1 MAGAFVFN
9 LIQKHLID
17 SFNSFK
23 FIVAYLGVL
32 SKLFYDRLDNLS
44 LWVNTNYSD
53 SICEIRKKYYKP
65 SKAVLKAIFLHFM
78 PGICENLAF

>member
-44 LWVNTNYSD
+44 LWMNTNYSD
-53 SICEIRKKYYKP
+53 SICENSELERRII
-65 SKAVLKAIFLHFM
+65 SILHFM
-78 PGICENLAF
+78 PGICENITF